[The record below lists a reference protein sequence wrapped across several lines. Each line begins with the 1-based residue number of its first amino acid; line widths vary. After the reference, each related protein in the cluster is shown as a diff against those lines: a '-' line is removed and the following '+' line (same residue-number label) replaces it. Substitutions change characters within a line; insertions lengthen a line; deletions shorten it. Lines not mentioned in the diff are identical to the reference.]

1 MDNVTAQSVTA
12 QRVYVVGGQH
22 LQNALLTEFLD
33 KAAIPAIALKSV
45 DQVNEADVGAV
56 EQNLFLVDFHSVD
69 VNQVITRLIDV
80 DRRIENEILIG
91 VFNVDHD
98 DDLSR
103 LAGLPMVNGGFQ
115 HDCPQDLLTKGIKA
129 MFKGELWFPR
139 KVLQQ
144 YLVKSRAFNKT
155 FSRNEVNLTD
165 REIEVLKVMA
175 TGAKNS
181 EIAKVL
187 NLSPHTIKTHIYNI
201 FKKINASNRLQAVNW
216 AQENL

>member
-1 MDNVTAQSVTA
+1 MDESMDISATQK
-12 QRVYVVGGQH
+12 VYVVGGQH

-33 KAAIPAIALKSV
+33 KASIPAAAIKSV
-45 DQVNEADVGAV
+45 DQVNEADLVGV

-69 VNQVITRLIDV
+69 VNQVITRLMDA
-80 DRRIENEILIG
+80 DKRLPNDILIG
-91 VFNVDHD
+91 VFNVDHE

-155 FSRNEVNLTD
+155 FARNEVNLTD

-187 NLSPHTIKTHIYNI
+187 SLSPHTIKTHIYNI

>member
-1 MDNVTAQSVTA
+1 MDELMDTQES
-12 QRVYVVGGQH
+12 QKVYVVGGQH

-33 KAAIPAIALKSV
+33 KASITASAVKSV
-45 DQVNEADVGAV
+45 DQVHEDDLRAV

-69 VNQVITRLIDV
+69 VNDVIPRLLETDKRL
-80 DRRIENEILIG
+80 DSEILIG
-91 VFNVDHD
+91 VFNVDDD

-115 HDCPQDLLTKGIKA
+115 HDCPQGLLTKGIKS
-129 MFKGELWFPR
+129 MFEGELWFPR

-155 FSRNEVNLTD
+155 FGRNEVNLTD

-181 EIAKVL
+181 EIATVL